1 MSLQS
6 EGEPCALRPSA
17 IRNLDPMPHA
27 LSLCAVRWALCEL
40 SGCGFGQELS
50 GLFGVGWNGF
60 GLAP

>member
-1 MSLQS
+1 MLRAACCQPKNS
-6 EGEPCALRPSA
+6 PCLFKSA
-17 IRNLDPMPHA
+17 IRNPQLA
-27 LSLCAVRWALCEL
+27 RCLFFS